1 MAKIEISGEVVY
13 VGAPV
18 KYSDKFTKAEIV
30 VKDTTGKY
38 PEFIKFEAINDKV
51 ELVRGYP
58 IGTKVTAEGFVSGKE
73 YTKKDGGI
81 AYITSIK
88 IARIYETSPAVT
100 QVQDDAIPF

>member
-30 VKDTTGKY
+30 VKDSTSKY

-51 ELVRGYP
+51 ELMRGYSV
-58 IGTKVTAEGFVSGKE
+58 GAKVIAEGFVGGKE
-73 YTKKDGGI
+73 YQKKEGGI
-81 AYITSIK
+81 GYITSIK
-88 IARIYETSPAVT
+88 LAKIYEDKPAPVE
-100 QVQDDAIPF
+100 VSDAIPF

>member
-30 VKDTTGKY
+30 VKDSTSKY

-51 ELVRGYP
+51 ELMRGYP
-58 IGTKVTAEGFVSGKE
+58 VGTQVIAEGFVGGKE
-73 YTKKDGGI
+73 YQKKEGGI
-81 AYITSIK
+81 GYITSIK
-88 IARIYETSPAVT
+88 LAKIYENKPAPVE
-100 QVQDDAIPF
+100 VSDAIPF

>member
-30 VKDTTGKY
+30 VKDSTSKY

-51 ELVRGYP
+51 ELMRGYSV
-58 IGTKVTAEGFVSGKE
+58 GTKVIAEGFVGGKE
-73 YTKKDGGI
+73 YQKKEGGI
-81 AYITSIK
+81 GYITSIK
-88 IARIYETSPAVT
+88 LAKIYEDKPAPAEVP
-100 QVQDDAIPF
+100 DAIPF